1 MPARV
6 PLDVDLEDKLI
17 YGLTPMRL
25 AYAVVALLSGFAL
38 WTASWSVTPIR
49 AVACALVIGVGAI
62 LAWGRWRGRAAD
74 SWLMDCA
81 LFVTQNYRV
90 VWNERWVLRLRRL
103 HRRALSPS

>member
-38 WTASWSVTPIR
+38 WTSSSGAAPIR
-49 AVACALVIGVGAI
+49 AFACAVVIGIGSI

-74 SWLMDCA
+74 SWLIDCA
-81 LFVTQNYRV
+81 LFVTQSHRV
-90 VWNERWVLRLRRL
+90 VWNERWLLCLRRL
-103 HRRALSPS
+103 QRRALSLS